1 MTKDLLQQAY
11 QLCENLEK
19 LCWQT
24 SIDQN
29 KSLYNRIKQIERRSW
44 IRYERRFTKYRSS
57 T

>member
-11 QLCENLEK
+11 QLCKNLEK

-24 SIDQN
+24 SIDKN
-29 KSLYNRIKQIERRSW
+29 ESLYNRIKQIECRSW
-44 IRYERRFTKYRSS
+44 IRYERRFAKYWSS